1 MSEYETASLALQEL
15 SIWATVGVGL
25 LHAVLIGCGLW
36 MMLRASSDRNRA
48 MDEDRRVADQRHDE
62 ARQRHEEAQ
71 QRHEEAQQRH
81 EEAQRRYEEE
91 VLRRRDEAQ
100 QRHEEAMTALRALI
114 ERTAPPRPGPAG

>member
-15 SIWATVGVGL
+15 SIWATIGVGL
-25 LHAVLIGCGLW
+25 LHAALIGCGLW
-36 MMLRASSDRNRA
+36 MLLRASSDRNRA

-71 QRHEEAQQRH
+71 QRHEE
-81 EEAQRRYEEE
+81 
-91 VLRRRDEAQ
+91 VL

-114 ERTAPPRPGPAG
+114 ERTAPPRPGPAA